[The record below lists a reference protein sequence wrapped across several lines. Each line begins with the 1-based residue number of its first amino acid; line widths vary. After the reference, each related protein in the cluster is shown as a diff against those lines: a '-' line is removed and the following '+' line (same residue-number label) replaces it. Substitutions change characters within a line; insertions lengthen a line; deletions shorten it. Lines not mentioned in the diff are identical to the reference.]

1 MTLNTNPFRTL
12 SDAMNDRHNN
22 DTTSTL
28 NYGHDRKPATAIT
41 TTVRDDLVDES
52 TLVLTVCDLRRSK
65 RSSSQL
71 FDISTL
77 REQVLLA
84 GESWPPRRLWFDGFR
99 AALTK

>member
-52 TLVLTVCDLRRSK
+52 TLIMTARNLKLDCLSHLRDRVLR
-65 RSSSQL
+65 
-71 FDISTL
+71 
-77 REQVLLA
+77 A